1 MYNSISMSEF
11 EQKWEKENLPLVD
24 VREINEWENGHL
36 DGAIHVPLS
45 NLSAEKNKL
54 DKSQEY
60 YVMCHSGARSAKACP
75 QLAQEGYNVI
85 NVMGGISAWRGE
97 IV

>member
-11 EQKWEKENLPLVD
+11 EQKWEKENPPLVD

-54 DKSQEY
+54 DKSQES
-60 YVMCHSGARSAKACP
+60 YVMCHSGARSAKACQ

>member
-1 MYNSISMSEF
+1 MYHSISMSKF
-11 EQKWEKENLPLVD
+11 EQKWKKEKLPLVD
-24 VREINEWENGHL
+24 VREINEWEKGHL

-45 NLSAEKNKL
+45 NLSAERNIL

-60 YVMCHSGARSAKACP
+60 YVMCHSGARSAKACQ

-85 NVMGGISAWRGE
+85 NVMGGISAWNGE

>member
-1 MYNSISMSEF
+1 MYQSISISEF
-11 EQKWEKENLPLVD
+11 EQKWKENNLHLVD

-54 DKSQEY
+54 DKNQEY
-60 YVMCHSGARSAKACP
+60 YVMCHSGARSSMACQ

-85 NVMGGISAWRGE
+85 NVMGGISAWNGE

>member
-1 MYNSISMSEF
+1 MYHSISMSAF
-11 EQKWEKENLPLVD
+11 EQKWQNEKLPLVD

-36 DGAIHVPLS
+36 NGAIHVPLS

-54 DKSQEY
+54 DKKQTY
-60 YVMCHSGARSAKACP
+60 YVMCHSGARSAKACQ
-75 QLAQEGYNVI
+75 QLTQEGYDVI
-85 NVMGGISAWRGE
+85 NVKGGISAWNGE